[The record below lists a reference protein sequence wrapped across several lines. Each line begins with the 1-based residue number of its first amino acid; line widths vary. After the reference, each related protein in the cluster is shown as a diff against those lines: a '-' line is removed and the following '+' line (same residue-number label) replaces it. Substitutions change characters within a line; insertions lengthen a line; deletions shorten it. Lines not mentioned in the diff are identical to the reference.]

1 MFNFLINKAGG
12 LKQVS
17 FLTHKKCLYIIE
29 TEQEPEE
36 GHFHEPVKSLQQ
48 ANLEKKK
55 FECKALL
62 VFQLLKLK
70 ATLTSDF

>member
-17 FLTHKKCLYIIE
+17 FFFLTHKKCHYIIE

-55 FECKALL
+55 KR
-62 VFQLLKLK
+62 VWV
-70 ATLTSDF
+70 